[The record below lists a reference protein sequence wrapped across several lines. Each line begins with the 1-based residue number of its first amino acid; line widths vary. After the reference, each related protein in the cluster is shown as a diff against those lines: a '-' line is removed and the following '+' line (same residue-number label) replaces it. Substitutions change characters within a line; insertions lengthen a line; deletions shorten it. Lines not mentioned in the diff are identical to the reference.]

1 MYLPKHSATTR
12 VVFLYQVLLAIASYN
27 EQNLANGVGYT
38 EQSIS
43 AILSRLYGVEYFCCS
58 GKIMWSRL
66 FLVLRSSCQEVFCEK
81 DLRPGTLLKKETLAL
96 VFSCKCCEISN
107 DAFSYRTSLAA
118 ASGYYKQVIPSRT
131 FLLFPGRLYP
141 VEDYATMRSAY
152 LEQRYSEQEL
162 YQGWCNR
169 KWLSQHLSEN
179 KQWVPCQKESLTT
192 VSESSP
198 VQ

>member
-1 MYLPKHSATTR
+1 MYLPKHSVTIR
-12 VVFLYQVLLAIASYN
+12 VVFLYQVLLGIASYN

-58 GKIMWSRL
+58 EKIMWSRL

-118 ASGYYKQVIPSRT
+118 ASGYYKQVIPSRRLCYYAEC
-131 FLLFPGRLYP
+131 LLRIALLGIGTLLGL
-141 VEDYATMRSAY
+141 V
-152 LEQRYSEQEL
+152 Q
-162 YQGWCNR
+162 
-169 KWLSQHLSEN
+169 
-179 KQWVPCQKESLTT
+179 QKVAVTASI
-192 VSESSP
+192 
-198 VQ
+198 